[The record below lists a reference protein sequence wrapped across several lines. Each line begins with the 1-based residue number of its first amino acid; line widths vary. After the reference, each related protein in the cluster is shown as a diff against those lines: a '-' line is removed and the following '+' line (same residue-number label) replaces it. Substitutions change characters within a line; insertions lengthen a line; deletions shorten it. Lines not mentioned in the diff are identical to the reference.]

1 VHNYLMDRKSP
12 KQTGLFYLALLTVL
26 LVISELV
33 FRHIAESEIEET
45 AVKVLIVGI
54 PLIFVFLGHKWAKW
68 VASLILI
75 LNGSITLV
83 GVYELDSQGLYIVG
97 LYNIFFA
104 IVIHISKKIKP
115 YFYKDDE
122 PPETAIEPIGI
133 NSENFD
139 YPYLLTRY
147 KAALIDGLLQ
157 FGLFAL
163 LMILTK
169 DPENRPTVFI
179 IFLIAAV
186 LYEPILLTAFA
197 GTIGHKVMRIKI
209 KALQDPSKNIN
220 LLQGLVRI
228 FGKIILGWLSF
239 LTINF
244 NPEHRAIHNY
254 LSSSIVLN
262 DQKSA
267 QQTI

>member
-1 VHNYLMDRKSP
+1 MDRKSR
-12 KQTGLFYLALLTVL
+12 KQTGLYYLVFLTVL

-33 FRHIAESEIEET
+33 FRYIAESEIEET

-68 VASLILI
+68 LASIILI

-83 GVYELDSQGLYIVG
+83 GVYELDSKGLYIVG

-104 IVIHISKKIKP
+104 IVLHVSKKIKP
-115 YFYKDDE
+115 YFYKYEDLPVE
-122 PPETAIEPIGI
+122 MYIEPTTT
-133 NSENFD
+133 NSEGFD

-147 KAALIDGLLQ
+147 KAALIDGFLQ
-157 FGLFAL
+157 FGLFAV

-169 DPENRPTVFI
+169 DPENRPTTFI
-179 IFLIAAV
+179 IFLIIEL
-186 LYEPILLTAFA
+186 LYEPVLLTAFA
-197 GTIGHKVMRIKI
+197 GTIGHKVMRIKV
-209 KALQDPSKNIN
+209 KTLQDTSKNIN
-220 LLQGLVRI
+220 LFQGLVRT
-228 FGKIILGWLSF
+228 FGKILLGWLSF

-244 NPEHRAIHNY
+244 NPEHRAIHDY

-262 DQKSA
+262 DQKST
-267 QQTI
+267 QRIL

>member
-1 VHNYLMDRKSP
+1 MDTKSP
-12 KQTGLFYLALLTVL
+12 KQIGLYYLALLTVL

-33 FRHIAESEIEET
+33 FRNIAESEIEET

-68 VASLILI
+68 VASVILI

-104 IVIHISKKIKP
+104 VVLHISKKIKP
-115 YFYKDDE
+115 YFYKGDE
-122 PPETAIEPIGI
+122 LTEETTVETITT
-133 NSENFD
+133 NSEDFD
-139 YPYLLTRY
+139 CPYLVTRY

-157 FGLFAL
+157 FGIFAL
-163 LMILTK
+163 LMVLTK
-169 DPENRPTVFI
+169 DPENRPTAFI
-179 IFLIAAV
+179 VFLIIAL
-186 LYEPILLTAFA
+186 LYEPILLTSFA

-209 KALQDPSKNIN
+209 KSLQDTSKNIN
-220 LLQGLVRI
+220 LFQGLIRI
-228 FGKIILGWLSF
+228 FSKILLGWLSF

-244 NPEHRAIHNY
+244 NPEHRAIHDY

-267 QQTI
+267 QHGL